1 MTELLKKDTKFK
13 WTDEC
18 EASFQELKKCLVTS
32 PVLIL
37 PDQRKDYEVYCDASC
52 RGFGAILMQEGRV
65 VSYAS
70 RQLKPHELNYA
81 THDLELAAVVHALKT
96 WRHFL
101 IGNHCEVYTDHKS
114 LKYIFTQKELNLR
127 QRRWLELIKDYD
139 MKLHYHPG
147 KANVVADALSRK
159 SYVNTLIT
167 GGLPQEL
174 AEDLRELRLEIVP
187 RGFMAALEIQS
198 TLLGRI

>member
-1 MTELLKKDTKFK
+1 
-13 WTDEC
+13 
-18 EASFQELKKCLVTS
+18 
-32 PVLIL
+32 
-37 PDQRKDYEVYCDASC
+37 
-52 RGFGAILMQEGRV
+52 MQEGRV

-70 RQLKPHELNYA
+70 LQLRPHERNYA

-101 IGNHCEVYTDHKS
+101 IGNHCDVYTDHKS

-159 SYVNTLIT
+159 SYVNTLT
-167 GGLPQEL
+167 AGGLPQEL
-174 AEDLRELRLEIVP
+174 IDDLRDLRLEIIP
-187 RGFMAALEIQS
+187 RGFVATMEIQS
-198 TLLGRI
+198 TLLGKIR